1 MNLRAVAIIYCKEAL
16 EITRDRRTLISMV
29 LVPVIAM
36 PLLFKVMNF
45 FLSSSDQEAERQAM
59 LIAVP
64 DRLALPGLEEA
75 LHSAGFQLIVSAD
88 PRAEVEKK
96 KAAAGIA
103 EQSDGGQP
111 VVRLYLDES
120 RSASTK
126 ANDKLRTALDA
137 LRSEKVRQALAGSGM
152 SLSLLTP
159 FTVDRVDIAPKG
171 KKGNTAL
178 GGMIGYLVILLMF
191 SGCMY
196 PSLDMTAGEKERRTM
211 EILLASPASRQE
223 IVLGKILAASSAAF
237 LTALLNV
244 LSLAYT
250 FSSGLIGQDMRESLA
265 GMQVNAYVILLVL
278 AAVLPTAITA
288 AAVMITISAFAK
300 SFKEGQ
306 SYLTP
311 LLMLVIFPAVIGMLP
326 GVETSPKLMLL
337 PVFNVSQL
345 IKAIFSG
352 EATIAGFIASFGSN
366 LIYAAVAFLIAV
378 RIFQRE
384 DVLFRS

>member
-1 MNLRAVAIIYCKEAL
+1 MNLRAVATIYWKEAL

-29 LVPVIAM
+29 LVPAIAM

-45 FLSSSDQEAERQAM
+45 FLSSSDQEAEREAM
-59 LIAVP
+59 VIAVA
-64 DRLALPGLEEA
+64 DRLALPGLEET
-75 LHSAGFQLIVSAD
+75 LRSAGFQLIVSAD
-88 PRAEVEKK
+88 PRTEVEKK
-96 KAAAGIA
+96 KAAAGIV

-137 LRSEKVRQALAGSGM
+137 LRIEKVRQALTGSGM

-171 KKGNTAL
+171 KKGKTAL

-211 EILLASPASRQE
+211 EILLASPATRQE

-237 LTALLNV
+237 LTALLTV
-244 LSLAYT
+244 LSLAYSL
-250 FSSGLIGQDMRESLA
+250 SSGLIGQNMRESLA
-265 GMQVNAYVILLVL
+265 GMQVNAHVILLVL
-278 AAVLPTAITA
+278 TAVLPTAITA

-326 GVETSPKLMLL
+326 GVEASPKLMLL

-352 EATIAGFIASFGSN
+352 EATTAGFIASFGSN